1 MSGSDLNAKFANFEE
16 MLEKVSV
23 LDDHEDDMNLGE
35 RDVVENYGM
44 VGVHMPALPTAES
57 LFLLAGLSHHS
68 ALGAGVGLLTGHTP
82 RRVGYRSCEACPR
95 ASGGQ
100 NREKG
105 TRFLTVVA
113 DDAIISQPCCKT
125 GGTG

>member
-1 MSGSDLNAKFANFEE
+1 MADSESSAPPRHTVFKARRALHQHPPPAFSVTRPHVLSGSDLNAKFANFEE

-57 LFLLAGLSHHS
+57 LSPFSLASRTTLPSE
-68 ALGAGVGLLTGHTP
+68 LVW
-82 RRVGYRSCEACPR
+82 VC
-95 ASGGQ
+95 
-100 NREKG
+100 
-105 TRFLTVVA
+105 
-113 DDAIISQPCCKT
+113 
-125 GGTG
+125 